1 MNNRYR
7 HKPRVDWDKEIEKTE
22 RIKRRGIIMSVISF
36 CVAIAFIFGINKFS
50 NFDNNI
56 EIPKSVLLA
65 ACFVVSCIILRA
77 VIRHRASKRDKD
89 LNNNINIK
97 NNIKN
102 IKDDNS
108 EI

>member
-22 RIKRRGIIMSVISF
+22 RIKRRGIFMSVLSF

-50 NFDNNI
+50 ANNI

-77 VIRHRASKRDKD
+77 VIRHRANKRDKD
-89 LNNNINIK
+89 LNNNINI
-97 NNIKN
+97 NNQ
-102 IKDDNS
+102 DVNS

>member
-22 RIKRRGIIMSVISF
+22 RIKRRGIFMSVLSF
-36 CVAIAFIFGINKFS
+36 CVAVAFIFGINKFS
-50 NFDNNI
+50 NLDNNI

-65 ACFVVSCIILRA
+65 ACFVISCIIL
-77 VIRHRASKRDKD
+77 SDKD